1 MILYPLPHPDVEI
14 LGASGFFRSGYGL
27 RPRRLPQPAFKQ
39 VPTRSMG
46 LMVEAASGVRLR
58 FSTEAVELELD
69 AFVFA
74 IQLESLM
81 EQPFTATVDLVVDGR
96 LVKTSVVDSG
106 VGFMPSTADDPRL
119 RPTDR
124 VSTIHFGPLPT
135 GRKLIEVWLPHNAV
149 VDLCELRADAP
160 VRPAGP
166 TGQPIWIHHGSS
178 ISHSLEA
185 THPTGTWPAVAAL
198 QADLELWDMSFAG
211 NALLD
216 PFVARTIRDCPADLI
231 TLKLGI
237 NLVNANSMS
246 MRSFVPAVHGF
257 LDTIRDGHP
266 ETPMVVISPIICP
279 AVETTAGPT
288 AINRDTGRVVSL
300 SDTPQPGEGE
310 LTLTRIRESLASI
323 VEQGDEADA
332 LLSYLDGRELL
343 GDDDVGHLHDGLHPD
358 PAGYQLIGDRFA
370 QFLRT
375 ADLA

>member
-1 MILYPLPHPDVEI
+1 MIRYPLPHPDVEI

-27 RPRRLPQPAFKQ
+27 RPRRLPQPAFSQ

-81 EQPFTATVDLVVDGR
+81 EKPFIATVDLLVDGR
-96 LVKTSVVDSG
+96 LEKTSVVDSG
-106 VGFMPSTADDPRL
+106 IGFMPSTADDPRL

-124 VSTIHFGPLPT
+124 VSTIRFGPLPG

-216 PFVARTIRDCPADLI
+216 PFVARTIRDYPADLI

-237 NLVNANSMS
+237 NLANSMS
-246 MRSFVPAVHGF
+246 MRAFVPAVHGF

-279 AVETTAGPT
+279 AVEHWAGPT
-288 AINRDTGRVVSL
+288 AIDPATGQVVSL
-300 SDTPQPGEGE
+300 GESSGPRDGE
-310 LTLTRIRESLASI
+310 LTLERIR
-323 VEQGDEADA
+323 DA
-332 LLSYLDGRELL
+332 LAGIVDQRAASDSALTYLDGRELL
-343 GDDDVGHLHDGLHPD
+343 ADSDVGHLHDGLHPD